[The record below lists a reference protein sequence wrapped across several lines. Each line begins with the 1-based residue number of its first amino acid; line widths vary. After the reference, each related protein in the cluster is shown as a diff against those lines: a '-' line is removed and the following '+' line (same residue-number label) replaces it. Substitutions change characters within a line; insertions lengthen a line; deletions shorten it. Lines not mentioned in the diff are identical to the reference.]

1 MSSICCG
8 DTSTGG
14 RWCHLISDTSVVGTN
29 GGGGG
34 RWGSESR
41 AQVAAGRFCPRPE
54 RRFLPRSRARPS
66 GAADAAADDASQNCA
81 RSFGGQLS
89 LCLFPSR
96 SMMNVGDSS
105 SCMLR
110 MDVPA
115 SSHASQLLVIMLR
128 CRQRRSAISPFFD
141 VVNAAVCRRA
151 AAIFASRYF
160 LLRRYF
166 SRNLAASSRR
176 WSICQR
182 RDATGL
188 AAFGGFS
195 DQRGAAGFEL
205 VVLQD
210 SRQHG

>member
-66 GAADAAADDASQNCA
+66 GAADDAADDASQNCA

-115 SSHASQLLVIMLR
+115 SSQASQPDLVRLR
-128 CRQRRSAISPFFD
+128 LAQRCSASSPFFD
-141 VVNAAVCRRA
+141 VVSAAVCRRA
-151 AAIFASRYF
+151 ARIFASRYF

-166 SRNLAASSRR
+166 FRSAAASSLR
-176 WSICQR
+176 WSMYHR

-195 DQRGAAGFEL
+195 DQGGAAGF
-205 VVLQD
+205 
-210 SRQHG
+210 